1 MQQDTA
7 RTLSQ
12 FGGAKCRVGVKP
24 LLSFSGTQFED
35 LIGGGEGGKFALA
48 KSMFL
53 DFFRGAEAK
62 EVDVEGLQWMINFS
76 ATEEEGEE
84 GTREMV
90 YMRCWRLVTK
100 RSGQKLPRV
109 EVEEMGPRIDFRLG
123 RVRDADEG
131 TFKDAMKRS
140 KGTEVSFDICV
151 ERISTDKAT
160 YFRQDRRRMLKQ
172 VSSATKWD
180 GYISAVRIWMIYRLE
195 R

>member
-12 FGGAKCRVGVKP
+12 FGGVKCRVGVKP

-35 LIGGGEGGKFALA
+35 PVGEGGGGKFALA

-53 DFFRGAEAK
+53 DFFRGGEAK
-62 EVDVEGLQWMINFS
+62 EVDVESLQWMINFS
-76 ATEEEGEE
+76 AAEEEGEE

-109 EVEEMGPRIDFRLG
+109 EIEEMGPRIDFKLG
-123 RVRDADEG
+123 RVRDAEEG
-131 TFKDAMKRS
+131 ILKDAMRRS
-140 KGTEVSFDICV
+140 KGTEVSFDICM
-151 ERISTDKAT
+151 ERASTDKAT
-160 YFRQDRRRMLKQ
+160 YTRQGRKRTLKQ
-172 VSSATKWD
+172 ISWVTK
-180 GYISAVRIWMIYRLE
+180 
-195 R
+195 

>member
-1 MQQDTA
+1 MQPDTA

-35 LIGGGEGGKFALA
+35 PVGEGGGKFALA
-48 KSMFL
+48 KSIFL
-53 DFFRGAEAK
+53 DFFRGGEAK

-84 GTREMV
+84 GKREMV
-90 YMRCWRLVTK
+90 YMRCWRLVTR

-123 RVRDADEG
+123 RIRDADEG
-131 TFKDAMKRS
+131 TLKDAMKTA
-140 KGTEVSFDICV
+140 KGSEVGFDSGV
-151 ERISTDKAT
+151 KRPRTDQVT
-160 YFRQDRRRMLKQ
+160 YSRRGRKRTLKQ
-172 VSSATKWD
+172 ILLVIKWD
-180 GYISAVRIWMIYRLE
+180 GYILAVKI
-195 R
+195 